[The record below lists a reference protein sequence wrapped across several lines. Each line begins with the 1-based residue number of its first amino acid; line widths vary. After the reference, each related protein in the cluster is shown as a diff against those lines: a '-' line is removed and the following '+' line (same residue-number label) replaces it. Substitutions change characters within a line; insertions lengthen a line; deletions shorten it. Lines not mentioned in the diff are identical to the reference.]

1 MHKSKK
7 ISGKDY
13 MMPLEYAAFKK
24 DNEAGKITFFKIA
37 FCENCEKEIYAGN
50 RFCSL
55 KCSTEYGVKNETRRR

>member
-1 MHKSKK
+1 
-7 ISGKDY
+7 
-13 MMPLEYAAFKK
+13 MPLEYAAFKK